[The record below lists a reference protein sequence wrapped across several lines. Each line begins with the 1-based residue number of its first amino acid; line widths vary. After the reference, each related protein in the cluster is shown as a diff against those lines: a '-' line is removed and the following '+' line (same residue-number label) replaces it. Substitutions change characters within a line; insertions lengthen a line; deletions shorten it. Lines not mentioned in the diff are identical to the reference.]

1 MDRLTLYRGLGLPKA
16 AIQVYRDYKARADE
30 LIAKYGEF
38 HKASADE
45 RCKASFNFTTVT
57 STSCKKEF
65 AIPFAFPATQKE
77 GQVPV
82 LLVMDQ
88 PHANTLEF

>member
-1 MDRLTLYRGLGLPKA
+1 MERITLYRGLGLPKA
-16 AIQVYRDYKARADE
+16 AIQVYRDYKKRADD
-30 LIAKYGEF
+30 LISKYGEF
-38 HKASADE
+38 HKASQDE
-45 RCKASFNFTTVT
+45 IGEASFNFTTVT

-82 LLVMDQ
+82 LLVMDV
-88 PHANTLEF
+88 PHKN